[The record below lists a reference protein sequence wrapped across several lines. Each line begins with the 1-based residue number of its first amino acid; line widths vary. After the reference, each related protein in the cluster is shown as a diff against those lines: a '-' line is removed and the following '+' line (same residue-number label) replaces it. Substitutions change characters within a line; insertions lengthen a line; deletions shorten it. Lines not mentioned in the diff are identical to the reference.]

1 MVDTS
6 IMHMVTWCYKSN
18 SDWEPPSSPRC
29 PAGAQPVPSRFPG
42 FPSRFDRRLGVRN
55 EKPVRVQGIVLEKA
69 RAPAADQ
76 FAVGFIGILEGYK
89 QWDKTW

>member
-1 MVDTS
+1 
-6 IMHMVTWCYKSN
+6 MHMVTWSHGVTN
-18 SDWEPPSSPRC
+18 QILTGSLL
-29 PAGAQPVPSRFPG
+29 PALGAQPVPSRFPG

-76 FAVGFIGILEGYK
+76 FAVGFIGILWG
-89 QWDKTW
+89 